1 MRAMARSS
9 TAGANSQTPN
19 GAAISRADDA
29 KSQVL
34 AVIGELVNAGKA
46 DWSRTET
53 GEIELRLL
61 SGEVFVLG
69 EVAVTRV
76 A

>member
-1 MRAMARSS
+1 MRTMARSS
-9 TAGANSQTPN
+9 TAGANSQIAN
-19 GAAISRADDA
+19 NAAVSA
-29 KSQVL
+29 KSQIL
-34 AVIGELVNAGKA
+34 AAIGELVDAGQA
-46 DWSRTET
+46 EWSRTAS

-69 EVAVTRV
+69 EVSVTRV

>member
-1 MRAMARSS
+1 MRTMATSS
-9 TAGANSQTPN
+9 AAGANIEIAN
-19 GAAISRADDA
+19 RGAIDA

-34 AVIGELVNAGKA
+34 AAIGGLVDSGKA
-46 DWSRTET
+46 EWSRTAT

-61 SGEVFVLG
+61 SGEVFLLG

>member
-1 MRAMARSS
+1 MRTMARSS
-9 TAGANSQTPN
+9 TSSANIQIS
-19 GAAISRADDA
+19 GSVAISREDA

-34 AVIGELVNAGKA
+34 AAIGELVDDGKA
-46 DWSRTET
+46 EWSRTAT
-53 GEIELRLL
+53 GEIELRLV

-69 EVAVTRV
+69 ETSVTRV

>member
-9 TAGANSQTPN
+9 AAGANIEIAN
-19 GAAISRADDA
+19 GAAIDA
-29 KSQVL
+29 KSQIL
-34 AVIGELVNAGKA
+34 SAVGRLVADGKA
-46 DWSRTET
+46 EWSRTAS

-61 SGEVFVLG
+61 SGEVFLLG
-69 EVAVTRV
+69 EVFVTRV

>member
-9 TAGANSQTPN
+9 AAGANIEIAT
-19 GAAISRADDA
+19 GVAVDRADA
-29 KSQVL
+29 RSLVL
-34 AVIGELVNAGKA
+34 AAIGELVDAGNAE
-46 DWSRTET
+46 WSRSGT

-69 EVAVTRV
+69 EVSVTRV